1 MPNGAEIGAVGR
13 EFKGVFRRSLIT
25 GTAIIVPA
33 AVTLL
38 VVGFVINF
46 LSSTLDPVASVL
58 QGSPLLAESTSS
70 ILIKVT
76 SVAVFLC
83 TVFWLGFLAE
93 FTERGDR
100 LGDQFDAFMASVPGI
115 GSVYRSFD
123 EMSEMLLDSD
133 TESFQEVKLVE
144 YPGEG
149 SYVVA
154 FKTNETPRVLAEET
168 GHEEM
173 VTLFMPM
180 APNPVMGGFVIH
192 VDASRVVDVD
202 MTVEQ
207 GIQSIVTSGVAFGD
221 DGPGAGGLTA
231 AELRELGQ
239 ADRIEQQIDPGTGV
253 PDGTRRDD
261 RAERVEM
268 YDDGVSPEYADTP
281 EGITRRARRSAD
293 EDGAGDQAPMDATPA
308 ERAGREADQR
318 DPTGPAPAD
327 RTGREDET
335 GEGTE

>member
-1 MPNGAEIGAVGR
+1 MASADGAGIDGIEPATTGT
-13 EFKGVFRRSLIT
+13 EFGSVLRRSLIT
-25 GTAIIVPA
+25 GTAIIIPA

-38 VVGFVINF
+38 VLGFVINF
-46 LSSTLDPVASVL
+46 LSNTLDPIAKAL
-58 QGSPLLAESTSS
+58 QQSPILAESTSS

-76 SVAVFLC
+76 SVAVFLL

-93 FTERGDR
+93 FTDRGDR
-100 LGDQFDAFMASVPGI
+100 LGDQFDDFMASVPGI

-133 TESFQEVKLVE
+133 TESFQDVKLIE

-154 FKTNETPRVLAEET
+154 FKTSDTPRALEAET

-221 DGPGAGGLTA
+221 DGPGLGGLTA
-231 AELRELGQ
+231 GELRELGQ
-239 ADRIEQQIDPGTGV
+239 VERVEQQINPGVAAPGA
-253 PDGTRRDD
+253 TRNDD
-261 RAERVEM
+261 HADRVEM
-268 YDDGVSPEYADTP
+268 YDEGVAPEYADTP
-281 EGITRRARRSAD
+281 EEIARRGRRGRPRHGAGRHDARRARR
-293 EDGAGDQAPMDATPA
+293 P
-308 ERAGREADQR
+308 
-318 DPTGPAPAD
+318 
-327 RTGREDET
+327 
-335 GEGTE
+335 